1 MQKNCSLGVLV
12 AVSSIALIACTST
25 VRAPSSAQTTPGA
38 GWQLST
44 TNTGLARLGLQC
56 GSLPAYTG
64 PTRPAA
70 GTVISKVRFTSP
82 IILSAGNIIIEQSC
96 MQPTT
101 AWQGL
106 PLMSTT
112 DNNTGAIAPSTV
124 TIRDSEID
132 GSKLSAYDA
141 AMTTGFIGIAN
152 LQRNY
157 IHDVGSGIGLMNT
170 GKSLNSIVEG
180 NYIRGLRA
188 YGDGA
193 TTGNHSDA
201 FTVRD
206 FDAKTTPGRTLVVRN
221 NRFNC
226 DSANATGA
234 FFVQTYSGNIQNLT
248 LQNNLLEGGGYQ
260 LGLESGFGNT
270 YSNLSASNNRFTGT
284 GWGAAYVQGG
294 PGWASWTEN
303 YLNDATAQND
313 IGTPVSEPPLGG
325 STT

>member
-1 MQKNCSLGVLV
+1 M
-12 AVSSIALIACTST
+12 
-25 VRAPSSAQTTPGA
+25 
-38 GWQLST
+38 
-44 TNTGLARLGLQC
+44 
-56 GSLPAYTG
+56 
-64 PTRPAA
+64 
-70 GTVISKVRFTSP
+70 RFTSP
-82 IILSAGNIIIEQSC
+82 IILSAGNITIEQSC

-112 DNNTGAIAPSTV
+112 DNNTAAIAPSTV

-170 GKSLNSIVEG
+170 GKSLSSVVEG
-180 NYIRGLRA
+180 NYVRGLRA

-206 FDAKTTPGRTLVVRN
+206 FDARTTPGRALTVRN

-234 FFVQTYSGNIQNLT
+234 FFIQTYSGTIQNVS

-260 LGLESGFGNT
+260 LGLEAGFGNT
-270 YSNLSASNNRFTGT
+270 YSNLTASNNRFSGT
-284 GWGAAYVQGG
+284 GWGPAYVTGG
-294 PGWASWTEN
+294 PGWTSWSEN
-303 YLNDATAQND
+303 YINNPSGQNN
-313 IGTPVSEPPLGG
+313 IGTPIRQPPLGRTG
-325 STT
+325 P

>member
-1 MQKNCSLGVLV
+1 
-12 AVSSIALIACTST
+12 
-25 VRAPSSAQTTPGA
+25 
-38 GWQLST
+38 
-44 TNTGLARLGLQC
+44 
-56 GSLPAYTG
+56 
-64 PTRPAA
+64 
-70 GTVISKVRFTSP
+70 
-82 IILSAGNIIIEQSC
+82 
-96 MQPTT
+96 MQPTS
-101 AWQGL
+101 AWQGQ
-106 PLMSTT
+106 PLISTT
-112 DNNTGAIAPSTV
+112 DNNTGATTPSTV

-132 GSKLSAYDA
+132 GSKLNAYDA

-206 FDAKTTPGRTLVVRN
+206 FDARTTPGRTLVVRN

-234 FFVQTYSGNIQNLT
+234 FFVQTYSGHIYNTT

-294 PGWASWTEN
+294 PGWTNWSEN
-303 YLNDATAQND
+303 YLNDTTAPNN
-313 IGTPVSEPPLGG
+313 IGTPVRQP
-325 STT
+325 